1 MHTVHLA
8 GEGAKSASGRRLEDT
23 AGSDG
28 DIKIWASALGIM
40 FDRTDYDSSITAD
53 EIAIIDKFFE
63 QLNFEK
69 APPTVDSENANY
81 KQG

>member
-1 MHTVHLA
+1 LQFHFHAKSEHTIDGRRYDLEMHTVHLA
-8 GEGAKSASGRRLEDT
+8 GEGAKAASGRRLEDT

-53 EIAIIDKFFE
+53 EITIIDKFFE
-63 QLNFEK
+63 
-69 APPTVDSENANY
+69 
-81 KQG
+81 